1 VPVDWSGGG
10 IVNRGWQYLWTPVG
24 RVLDEMP
31 APLPGEPTGEDILE
45 ALERGTLRSLGLLNG
60 YESAL
65 LTAYAEVE

>member
-1 VPVDWSGGG
+1 MG
-10 IVNRGWQYLWTPVG
+10 TPVA

-45 ALERGTLRSLGLLNG
+45 ALERGTLRSLGLLNS

-65 LTAYAEVE
+65 LTAYAKVG